1 MARNVSKMY
10 KAAMESGQ
18 PFSVV
23 IMDLT
28 VPGGMGGKVAIQK
41 LLEIDAE
48 VKAIVSSGYSTD
60 PIMSNYQHYGFKGI
74 VPKPYNA
81 VELSRALQEL
91 ITENGD

>member
-1 MARNVSKMY
+1 MD
-10 KAAMESGQ
+10 SGQ

-41 LLEIDAE
+41 LMEIDAG

-60 PIMSNYQHYGFKGI
+60 PIMSNYQHYGFQGHRN
-74 VPKPYNA
+74 P
-81 VELSRALQEL
+81 SR
-91 ITENGD
+91 TMPSN